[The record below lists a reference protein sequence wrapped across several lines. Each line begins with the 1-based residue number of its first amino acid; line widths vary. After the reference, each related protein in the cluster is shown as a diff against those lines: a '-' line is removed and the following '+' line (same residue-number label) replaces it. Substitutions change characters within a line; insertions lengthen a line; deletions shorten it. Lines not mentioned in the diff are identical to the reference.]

1 MPLPRLIPCLDVA
14 AGRVV
19 KGVRF
24 QGLRDVGDP
33 VELGSAY
40 SDAGADELVFLD
52 VKATLEE
59 RATLVALVGQIAG
72 RLAIPFTVGGG
83 VRSSED
89 GEELLAAG
97 ADKVAVNSAALER
110 PELVTELASRLGSQA
125 VVVAID
131 AERGLV
137 RSRAGTTGTGR
148 TAVDWAGEVEGRGAG
163 EILLTSI
170 DTDGTRA
177 GYDLELTAAVS
188 EAVDLPVIA
197 SGGAGNAQH
206 IAAALG
212 VAQAALLASILHE
225 DPDRLTSLRD
235 ELRRLGVPVR

>member
-1 MPLPRLIPCLDVA
+1 
-14 AGRVV
+14 VV

-24 QGLRDVGDP
+24 QELRDVGDP
-33 VELGSAY
+33 VELGAAY

-52 VKATLEE
+52 VKATLEG
-59 RATLVALVGQIAG
+59 RATLVGLVSAVAE

-83 VRSSED
+83 VRSAED

-97 ADKVAVNSAALER
+97 ADKVGVNSAALAR
-110 PELVTELASRLGSQA
+110 PELITELASRLGSQA

-131 AERGLV
+131 AEGGRV
-137 RSRAGTTGTGR
+137 RSHAGTSETGR
-148 TAVDWAGEVEGRGAG
+148 DAVEWAREAEQRGAG

-170 DTDGTRA
+170 DADGTRA
-177 GYDLELTAAVS
+177 GYDLELTRAVAD
-188 EAVDLPVIA
+188 AVDLPVIA

-206 IAAALG
+206 VADALG

-225 DPDRLTSLRD
+225 DPQRLALLRD
-235 ELRRLGVPVR
+235 ELRDLGVAVRC